1 MSLNI
6 VLIERCMLKIS
17 FMVIKI
23 ICYPKG
29 FIRGKKNKKEME
41 PLNLDYGNVLYDN
54 GLTNKEFWVDV
65 LKIVLFAVLG
75 VVVKILADKLIYSVE
90 NKMGTGL
97 NDMIFNPRRTNPNS
111 PTPNGS
117 QTQTQPQP
125 QNYNSYAQSLYGG
138 EKSSPW
144 NQNPFR

>member
-1 MSLNI
+1 MSLNT

-23 ICYPKG
+23 IRYPKRL
-29 FIRGKKNKKEME
+29 IRDKKSNKEME
-41 PLNLDYGNVLYDN
+41 SLNLDYGNVLYDN

-75 VVVKILADKLIYSVE
+75 VVVKIMADKFIYSVE
-90 NKMGTGL
+90 SKMGTGL
-97 NDMIFNPRRTNPNS
+97 NDMIFNPRRTNNS
-111 PTPNGS
+111 PIPNGS